1 MESEIMG
8 SGWEESKNTS
18 LIWQINFN
26 AQEYDLHIHHCF
38 SNDRTIACSWCITN
52 RKKNRV
58 RDRFIFYSRYSRR
71 GTLLIQKSSGI
82 CSDETENW
90 DLLVDCTSRDGR
102 KMLDAGVHLSDK
114 RTLLMKTHIPFQT
127 QYNIFYR
134 ICFCFSKIVVKKQQ
148 IILFLKCFQ
157 IYCALSAT
165 ARV

>member
-1 MESEIMG
+1 MHRNAI
-8 SGWEESKNTS
+8 SKYTIVFQTIER
-18 LIWQINFN
+18 LLVLDI
-26 AQEYDLHIHHCF
+26 LHQ
-38 SNDRTIACSWCITN
+38 
-52 RKKNRV
+52 KKRV
-58 RDRFIFYSRYSRR
+58 RDRFISYSRYSRR

-82 CSDETENW
+82 CSDGNRK
-90 DLLVDCTSRDGR
+90 LGFTSRDGR

-134 ICFCFSKIVVKKQQ
+134 ICFCFSKIMVKKQQ
-148 IILFLKCFQ
+148 IILFLKCYQ